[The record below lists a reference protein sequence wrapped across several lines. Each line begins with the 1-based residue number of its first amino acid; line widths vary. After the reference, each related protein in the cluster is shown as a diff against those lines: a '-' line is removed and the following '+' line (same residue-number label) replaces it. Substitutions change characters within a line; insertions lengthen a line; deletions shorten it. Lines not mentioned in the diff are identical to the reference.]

1 MTQNDILN
9 LKIGIPTIVI
19 LFLLLFFMNIPV
31 KHVKN
36 AKLAQHIQEVLDKSD
51 IAGYTVGE
59 PVIVTSTLQTMVQ
72 AYRLHTQSE
81 SDDNYAFILRIMGIG
96 GPVPAVFMYTENA
109 GAEFINFTG
118 FYDTLKDEHVGI
130 TDTQLAYWAKRITE
144 TCENQNFREED
155 R

>member
-1 MTQNDILN
+1 
-9 LKIGIPTIVI
+9 
-19 LFLLLFFMNIPV
+19 
-31 KHVKN
+31 
-36 AKLAQHIQEVLDKSD
+36 
-51 IAGYTVGE
+51 
-59 PVIVTSTLQTMVQ
+59 
-72 AYRLHTQSE
+72 
-81 SDDNYAFILRIMGIG
+81 LRIMGIG